1 MPAWKHALFKGLLAK
16 FILIAMPVFVALNG
30 VFLTGYAYYRLDVLR
45 SELAAETASLGFRLG
60 KGIARPL
67 AQDDTKTV
75 NSVLTTLAGNRSIHC
90 AVVRAKDRS
99 MVTAWPFPG
108 CEEAV
113 ETSGRVDQVTI
124 PIRQKRKTIGT
135 LSVGY
140 NEAWSMEALR
150 KELGYIGVA
159 LLFASSIA
167 FLACLAAH
175 RVTIGRPLGRLLTGI
190 DRRIKAGSHDLVD
203 WKSDD
208 ELGRVI
214 AVYNDMT
221 TIEQQRLADI
231 TATTEALKLEV
242 EERKAKERALQEA
255 HAHLLQKSKMEAVG
269 SMAAG
274 IAHEINTPL
283 QYMSTN
289 LSFLRDGFADIDGV
303 LAVASAGD
311 GGKADALKEALER
324 HDIDFLR
331 DEYPEAIVQAQ
342 AGVDQITSIVGAVK
356 QFSQADQG
364 RHERIDLA
372 DVIRNALELSRR
384 TWSPVADVIFDADD
398 RLSPIQGNAPAL
410 GQVVINLIVNASD
423 AIAEQS
429 RNDRGKIEVQLHE
442 DDQGIVLRITDDGVG
457 IAPDHLDR
465 VFDLFFTT
473 KPPGEGT
480 GQGLAV
486 AHTII
491 TQEHGGGFS
500 VDSRPG
506 AGTTFSIVLPK
517 ALEMAA

>member
-1 MPAWKHALFKGLLAK
+1 
-16 FILIAMPVFVALNG
+16 
-30 VFLTGYAYYRLDVLR
+30 
-45 SELAAETASLGFRLG
+45 
-60 KGIARPL
+60 
-67 AQDDTKTV
+67 
-75 NSVLTTLAGNRSIHC
+75 
-90 AVVRAKDRS
+90 
-99 MVTAWPFPG
+99 
-108 CEEAV
+108 
-113 ETSGRVDQVTI
+113 
-124 PIRQKRKTIGT
+124 
-135 LSVGY
+135 
-140 NEAWSMEALR
+140 
-150 KELGYIGVA
+150 
-159 LLFASSIA
+159 
-167 FLACLAAH
+167 
-175 RVTIGRPLGRLLTGI
+175 
-190 DRRIKAGSHDLVD
+190 
-203 WKSDD
+203 
-208 ELGRVI
+208 
-214 AVYNDMT
+214 
-221 TIEQQRLADI
+221 
-231 TATTEALKLEV
+231 
-242 EERKAKERALQEA
+242 
-255 HAHLLQKSKMEAVG
+255 
-269 SMAAG
+269 
-274 IAHEINTPL
+274 
-283 QYMSTN
+283 
-289 LSFLRDGFADIDGV
+289 
-303 LAVASAGD
+303 GD

-331 DEYPEAIVQAQ
+331 DEYPDAIVQAQ

-364 RHERIDLA
+364 CHERIDLA

-384 TWSPVADVIFDADD
+384 TWSLVADVIFDADD

-506 AGTTFSIVLPK
+506 EGTTFSIVLPK